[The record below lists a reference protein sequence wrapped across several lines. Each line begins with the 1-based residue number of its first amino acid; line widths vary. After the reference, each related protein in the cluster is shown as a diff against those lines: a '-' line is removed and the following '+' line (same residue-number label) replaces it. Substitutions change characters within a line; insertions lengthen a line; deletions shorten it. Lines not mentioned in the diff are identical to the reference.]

1 MKFSYSNCIIGG
13 MLLLLA
19 GCGGGGGGG
28 DDPPL
33 TSTQSFPLQTGYKN
47 NVANG
52 QSVSYVISG
61 SCTGNASYFRSPATN
76 NPAGF
81 EGVVP
86 SLQVTSTSNI
96 SYSSACANTVSP
108 DPGANSTTLYY
119 DSNYNYLGSTEASY
133 YSYMDL
139 PLVAVPMSVTVGQ
152 SGALGKEN
160 IDTDNT
166 KTLHLG
172 YTEGSYAVTADT
184 ATTAIITET
193 IQVYRADPAS
203 PGNYYLATTRKEKSR
218 ISTDGTLTPVSIE
231 IQSNTVPGEV
241 LIFTAM

>member
-1 MKFSYSNCIIGG
+1 MV
-13 MLLLLA
+13 LLA

-28 DDPPL
+28 DNTPV

-52 QSVSYVISG
+52 QTVNYVITG
-61 SCTGNASYFRSPATN
+61 SCTGNATYLRSPATSQ
-76 NPAGF
+76 PAGF

-86 SLQVTSTSNI
+86 ALQVTSTSNI
-96 SYSSACANTVSP
+96 SYSSACSNSINP
-108 DPGANSTTLYY
+108 DPGSNTTELYY
-119 DSNYNYLGSTEASY
+119 DTNYNYLGSTESSY

-139 PLVAVPMSVTVGQ
+139 PLVAVPTSVTVGQ
-152 SGALGKEN
+152 SGVLGKEN
-160 IDTDNT
+160 IDTDDT

-193 IQVYRADPAS
+193 VQVYKADPGS
-203 PGNYYLATTRKEKSR
+203 PGNYYLAATRKERSR
-218 ISTDGTLTPVSIE
+218 IAADGTLTPVSIE
-231 IQSNTVPGEV
+231 IQSNTTPAEV
-241 LIFTAM
+241 LTFTAM